1 MTRWTWAG
9 LLLLSFLWGAAY
21 LVIAL
26 ALQGFS
32 PLLVVLGRVFLAT
45 VILLPIA
52 IRRKVLV
59 PLKEHPGWVLL
70 TVLIQ
75 STVPLLSLT
84 FGQRWLSSGVTGI
97 LIGAQPLFVAL
108 LSIRFDPSERPQ
120 GLRGAC
126 GLLLGLAGLV
136 LIFGGDLRTGDH
148 ALLGGALVVLAALC
162 YAVGALLIHKK
173 LTFIQPLGIAT
184 TAMLVSTAVLLIPG
198 ALTLPHHVPALKA
211 TLALVALGI
220 VFTGFTLTLFY
231 GLIARAGPARATL
244 AFYLSPGVTVVLG
257 WLLFGERITWATV
270 LGLLA
275 IVVGSALAAN
285 RVQVE
290 G

>member
-1 MTRWTWAG
+1 MTRLTWAG

-32 PLLVVLGRVFLAT
+32 PTLVVLGRVFLAAA
-45 VILLPIA
+45 ILLPLA
-52 IRRKVLV
+52 IRQKVLV
-59 PLKEHPGWVLL
+59 PLRQHPWWVLL
-70 TVLIQ
+70 TVLVQ

-84 FGQRWLSSGVTGI
+84 FGQRWLSSGVTGV
-97 LIGAQPLFVAL
+97 LIGAQPLFVGL
-108 LSIRFDPSERPQ
+108 LSVRFDPSERPQ
-120 GLRGAC
+120 GLRGVC

-136 LIFGGDLRTGDH
+136 FIFGGDLRTGDH
-148 ALLGGALVVLAALC
+148 ALLGGALVVLAAMC

-173 LTFIQPLGIAT
+173 LTFIEPLGIAT
-184 TAMLVSTAVLLIPG
+184 TAMLVSTAVLLVPG
-198 ALTLPHHVPALKA
+198 VLSWPHHAPPLKA

-220 VFTGFTLTLFY
+220 IFTGFTLTLFY

-244 AFYLSPGVTVVLG
+244 AFYLSPGVTVLLG

-275 IVVGSALAAN
+275 IVLGSALAAN
-285 RVQVE
+285 RVRVE

>member
-32 PLLVVLGRVFLAT
+32 PLLVVLGRVFLAA
-45 VILLPIA
+45 VILLPLA

-59 PLKEHPGWVLL
+59 PVKAHPWWVLL

-120 GLRGAC
+120 GLRGVC

-184 TAMLVSTAVLLIPG
+184 TAMLVSTTVLLIPG
-198 ALTLPHHVPALKA
+198 ALSLPHHVPALKA

-231 GLIARAGPARATL
+231 GLIARVGPARATL
-244 AFYLSPGVTVVLG
+244 AFYLSPGVTVLLG
-257 WLLFGERITWATV
+257 WLLFGEHITWATV
-270 LGLLA
+270 LGLLT
-275 IVVGSALAAN
+275 IVLGSALAAN